1 MIKIEIFMFVIFIS
15 AFLACSQANN
25 SSKGESDVTTGNE
38 LNNEPVKPVD
48 IEADRDKYLITDS
61 MIGPFK
67 LGAGLPGPATMMKYQ
82 MRVEQ
87 ITRQSEDGPTTE
99 SVTII
104 AENNEDL
111 LWLKPGLLT
120 DDENQNH
127 NIYEIIVLSPKY
139 RTKEKIGVGSTIFDF
154 QKTYPD
160 YRVWYT
166 FVSDMF
172 VLESDTIKAQ
182 FILDKNDY
190 TGPEIEIE
198 GEITPLLTSD
208 FKNNGKIKRVR
219 LIRMSNS

>member
-1 MIKIEIFMFVIFIS
+1 MIKIEIFLFVIFIN

-25 SSKGESDVTTGNE
+25 SSKVESDETTGNE
-38 LNNEPVKPVD
+38 LNDEP
-48 IEADRDKYLITDS
+48 IEPIDKEAEREKYLITDS
-61 MIGPFK
+61 MVGPFRM
-67 LGAGLPGPATMMKYQ
+67 GGVLPGPATMMKYQ

-99 SVTII
+99 LVTII

-120 DDENQNH
+120 DAENYNH
-127 NIYEIIVLSPKY
+127 KIYEIIVLSPRY
-139 RTKEKIGVGSTIFDF
+139 RTKENIGVGSSVFDF

-166 FVSDMF
+166 YVSDMF

-198 GEITPLLTSD
+198 GEITPVLTSD
-208 FKNNGKIKRVR
+208 FKNSGKIKRIR

>member
-1 MIKIEIFMFVIFIS
+1 MIKIELFFFVIFIS

-25 SSKGESDVTTGNE
+25 SSKSETDVSTGNE
-38 LNNEPVKPVD
+38 LNDEPVKPVD
-48 IEADRDKYLITDS
+48 RETELEKYLITDS
-61 MIGPFK
+61 MVGPFK
-67 LGAGLPGPATMMKYQ
+67 MGGQLPGPATMMKYQ
-82 MRVEQ
+82 MRVEE

-111 LWLKPGLLT
+111 LWLKPGLLAST
-120 DDENQNH
+120 ENQNH
-127 NIYEIIVLSPKY
+127 NIYEIIVLSPRY
-139 RTKEKIGVGSTIFDF
+139 RTKENIGVGSSIFDF

-166 FVSDMF
+166 YVSDMF

-190 TGPEIEIE
+190 TGPEIEVE

-208 FKNNGKIKRVR
+208 FKNSGKIKRIR

>member
-1 MIKIEIFMFVIFIS
+1 MAAGDGSPQTEIG
-15 AFLACSQANN
+15 A
-25 SSKGESDVTTGNE
+25 
-38 LNNEPVKPVD
+38 VD
-48 IEADRDKYLITDS
+48 HGGRLIH
-61 MIGPFK
+61 
-67 LGAGLPGPATMMKYQ
+67 GLY
-82 MRVEQ
+82 
-87 ITRQSEDGPTTE
+87 D
-99 SVTII
+99 
-104 AENNEDL
+104 N
-111 LWLKPGLLT
+111 
-120 DDENQNH
+120 ENQNH

-139 RTKEKIGVGSTIFDF
+139 RTKENIGVGSTIFDF
-154 QKTYPD
+154 QKTYSD

-166 FVSDMF
+166 YVSDMF